1 MEEPLKKLIILGASN
16 PSIIRLIEDINIIKK
31 KYKIIGFLDDFS
43 EQKTFLNYPI
53 LGKLKDLKY
62 KPNEIYVVN
71 SIGSSIEGRYKTTN
85 YFLEK
90 SYKFENIVHHKIN
103 LKYVSLGIGNIIYE
117 NSLLHPLVK
126 IGSHNIISSL
136 SGIAH
141 NSEVGDFNFIGPSAY
156 ICGRVKIKN
165 KVFIGVG
172 AKILP
177 DLKIDNQAIIAA
189 GALVMKDIP
198 KKGKVKGIPAKNF

>member
-1 MEEPLKKLIILGASN
+1 MIEPIKNLIILGASN

-43 EQKTFLNYPI
+43 EQKNFLNYPI

-62 KPNEIYVVN
+62 KPNEIYIVN
-71 SIGSSIEGRYKTTN
+71 SIGSSIKARYKTTN
-85 YFLEK
+85 YYLK
-90 SYKFENIVHHKIN
+90 KNYKFENIVHHKIN
-103 LKYVSLGIGNIIYE
+103 LKHVSLGIGNIIYE
-117 NSLLHPLVK
+117 NSLLQPLVK
-126 IGSHNIISSL
+126 IGSYNIISSS

-141 NSEVGDFNFIGPSAY
+141 NSEIGDFNFIGPSTY

-165 KVFIGVG
+165 KVFVGVG

-189 GALVMKDIP
+189 GSLVIKDIP
-198 KKGKVKGIPAKNF
+198 KKGKVKGIPAKIF

>member
-1 MEEPLKKLIILGASN
+1 MQESLKKLIILGASN
-16 PSIIRLIEDINIIKK
+16 PSIVRLIEDNNTIKK

-43 EQKTFLNYPI
+43 EQKNFLNYPI
-53 LGKLKDLKY
+53 LGKLKDLKF
-62 KPNEIYVVN
+62 KPNEIYIVN

-90 SYKFENIVHHKIN
+90 GYKFENIVHYKIN
-103 LKYVSLGIGNIIYE
+103 LKHVSLGVGNIIYE
-117 NSLLHPLVK
+117 NSLLQPLVK

-141 NSEVGDFNFIGPSAY
+141 NTELGDFNFIGPSTY

-165 KVFIGVG
+165 HVFIGVG
-172 AKILP
+172 AKIFP
-177 DLKIDNQAIIAA
+177 DLIIDNKAIIAA
-189 GALVMKDIP
+189 GSLVTKDIP
-198 KKGKVKGIPAKNF
+198 KKVQVKGIPAKSF